1 MKLKALITA
10 VLCAVLYTGAGSAVA
25 DTVVLNNG
33 DRLTGTVDSIAGGR
47 LVLTTE
53 YAGNVPIKL
62 DQVAEVVTEAE
73 FDVRTADGVVSGK
86 FQIADG
92 AQQISSDSGAV
103 ALEVASIK
111 SAGQNKL
118 ALTTLGNDWS
128 SRTDL
133 SAIISNGNSDTESY
147 NTLIESVLKRDTVQ
161 HSLSLLVSNEKA
173 EEERTKDQ
181 LDLDYGYKRFISEK
195 WDASVNAEYFQDR
208 LKDIDQRIT
217 LGAGMGYQ
225 FWDDSFGALST
236 DVSLNYVQEELDGDD
251 ETNPAVRWGLDYN
264 RWLFAK
270 KLEFFHKQS
279 VLFIPDSDRGE
290 VIESSTGLRFALND
304 RIDTTARVDVNHET
318 KPPPGS
324 SETDVT
330 YTVGV
335 GIKF

>member
-1 MKLKALITA
+1 MKRIVLTALA
-10 VLCAVLYTGAGSAVA
+10 LSLWAGTAVA
-25 DTVVLNNG
+25 DTVVLENG

-62 DQVAEVVTEAE
+62 DQVAEVVSDEA
-73 FDVRTADGVVSGK
+73 FDVRTADGEISGK
-86 FQIADG
+86 FGVADG
-92 AQQISSDSGAV
+92 KQQLVTDEGAV
-103 ALEVASIK
+103 ALDIAAVRT
-111 SAGQNKL
+111 AGQNRM
-118 ALTTLGNDWS
+118 ALTSLGRDWS
-128 SRTDL
+128 SRADL

-147 NTLIESVLKRDTVQ
+147 NTLIESVLKQEEVQ
-161 HSLSLLVSNEKA
+161 HSLSVLVSNESA

-181 LDLDYGYKRFISEK
+181 LDVDYGYKRFVSEK
-195 WDASVNAEYFQDR
+195 WYASGNAEYFQDR

-236 DVSLNYVQEELDGDD
+236 DVSVNFVQEELDGDD

-264 RWLFAK
+264 RWLLAK

-279 VLFIPDSDRGE
+279 VLFIPDGDRGE
-290 VIESSTGLRFALND
+290 VIESSTGVRYALND
-304 RIDTTARVDVNHET
+304 RIDAAARVDVNHET
-318 KPPPGS
+318 EPPPGAS
-324 SETDVT
+324 KTDVT
-330 YTVGV
+330 YTLGI